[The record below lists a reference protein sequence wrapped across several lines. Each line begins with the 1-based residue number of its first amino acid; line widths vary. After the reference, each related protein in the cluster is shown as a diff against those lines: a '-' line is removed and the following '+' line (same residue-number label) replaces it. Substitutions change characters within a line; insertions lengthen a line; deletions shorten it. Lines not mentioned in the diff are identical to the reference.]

1 MILYKI
7 TEKHLQI
14 ILKGFIIYAVFLC
27 INQKKAIQID
37 NMIKESIYE
46 DNINFSETVTKYR
59 VLAIYYQLVKF
70 NKSLIKEEILLAKN
84 HGIFGFGIVYNFL
97 IGIKTNNEI
106 LNFFSY
112 ENEINFPYFIILNY
126 AKRNEKC
133 LNNDIIFKNED
144 KNILINDID
153 KFFISENYI
162 KLEGKPILG
171 ILYPFPLMS
180 NFISYIREYEIE
192 QKKQSIYIISI
203 SNGISNLD
211 YSKISNMTNS
221 IIDYPCQYKHL
232 NSELNKIYFYN
243 YNYYNLIKPE
253 NLNSKNIKNFLIFNG
268 CHPEKFYIIF
278 KKYLNTTNFD
288 SNSILLFNAWN
299 NHKENSYLEPNE
311 EFGYSYLN
319 YFSKAIFNI
328 NDDVIYNLETLNN
341 KCKVAVQ
348 VHLIYED
355 LSEDIINKTNNIP
368 VKFDLFISTIDL
380 EIYKNLQKSI
390 KKYSRANHFEIL
402 IVENKGRD
410 ILPFLNQIRKR
421 FRHYKYLCHIH
432 SKKSKHSKVPN
443 LGILWRNYLYNN
455 LLGNADIINEILY
468 DFENNDKL
476 GFIFPETYH
485 KILQPFYNLT
495 DETKSWMNFISSK
508 LFPNY
513 KIGKLINYPGGDMF
527 WARVEAIFQIFTY
540 DLNSYFPEEK
550 NQTNDTI
557 MHGIERIWLYIVKYN
572 GFFYKTIFKWF

>member
-1 MILYKI
+1 MILRNI
-7 TEKHLQI
+7 TEKHFQI
-14 ILKGFIIYAVFLC
+14 ILKYFIICVVILL
-27 INQKKAIQID
+27 INQKKVIKID
-37 NMIKESIYE
+37 NMIRESLYQ
-46 DNINFSETVTKYR
+46 DNKNFSETVTKYR
-59 VLAIYYQLVKF
+59 VLAIYYQIVKF
-70 NKSLIKEEILLAKN
+70 NKSLIKKEIILAKN
-84 HGIFGFGIVYNFL
+84 HGIFGFGIVYNFE

-106 LNFFSY
+106 VNFFSS

-126 AKRNEKC
+126 AKRNENF
-133 LNNDIIFKNED
+133 LNNNIDFDDID
-144 KNILINDID
+144 KSDLINDFE

-162 KLEGKPILG
+162 KLEEKPILG
-171 ILYPFPLMS
+171 IFNSFPLMS
-180 NFISYIREYEIE
+180 SFISFIRKYEIE

-203 SNGISNLD
+203 SHGMSNFN
-211 YSKISNMTNS
+211 YSTISNMINS
-221 IIDYPCQYKHL
+221 IVDYPCQYKHL

-278 KKYLNTTNFD
+278 KKYLNIANFD
-288 SNSILLFNAWN
+288 SHSILLFNAWN
-299 NHKENSYLEPNE
+299 NHEENSYLEPNK

-328 NDDVIYNLETLNN
+328 NDDVIHNLETLNN
-341 KCKVAVQ
+341 ICKIAIQ

-355 LSEDIINKTNNIP
+355 LIEDIINKTNNIP

-380 EIYKNLQKSI
+380 EMYNNLQNSI
-390 KKYSRANHFEIL
+390 KNYSRANHLEIL

-421 FRHYKYLCHIH
+421 FTHYKYLCHIH
-432 SKKSKHSKVPN
+432 SKKSKHSSVPN
-443 LGILWRNYLYNN
+443 LGIFWRNYLYNN
-455 LLGNADIINEILY
+455 LLGNAGIINEILY
-468 DFENNDKL
+468 DFENNEKL

-485 KILQPFYNLT
+485 KIIQPFYNLT
-495 DETKSWMNFISSK
+495 DETKNWMNFICSK

-513 KIGKLINYPGGDMF
+513 KLGKLINYPGGDMF
-527 WARVEAIFQIFTY
+527 WARVEAIFQVFTY
-540 DLNSYFPEEK
+540 DLSQYFPEEK

-557 MHGIERIWLYIVKYN
+557 MHGIERIWLYLVKYN